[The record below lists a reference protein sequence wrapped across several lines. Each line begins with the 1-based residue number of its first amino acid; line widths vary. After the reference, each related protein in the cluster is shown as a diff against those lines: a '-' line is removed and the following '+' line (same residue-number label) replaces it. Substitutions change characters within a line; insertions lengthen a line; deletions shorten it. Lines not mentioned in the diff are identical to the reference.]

1 MGIYFPFI
9 FFSIVLVIKWS
20 DVWGVRWVGD
30 GIIAVRLIAL
40 VCQDISPAYA
50 PGQFLQFGSVWYLYS
65 STGSV
70 FLISESHRLARTTR
84 PSNIPSPTC
93 LIHFMSYFVFN
104 STPFIETI
112 LPLQPKPGAPANPFY
127 PIGSPVLALHSS
139 AKRTGR
145 PHAFLYG
152 VGGKKVWQP
161 RERLRLRWKGG

>member
-1 MGIYFPFI
+1 MAFYLRCFFHRKRCSGLCFSHLGMGIYFPFI

-20 DVWGVRWVGD
+20 DVRGARWVGD

-50 PGQFLQFGSVWYLYS
+50 LGQFLQFGSVWYLYS

-112 LPLQPKPGAPANPFY
+112 LPLITQARSSSKPLLPDWL
-127 PIGSPVLALHSS
+127 SSSCAL
-139 AKRTGR
+139 
-145 PHAFLYG
+145 
-152 VGGKKVWQP
+152 
-161 RERLRLRWKGG
+161 